1 MKELCKLLL
10 FISVVPMFV
19 YAQGQK
25 KGTVSVLLFSNGKPL
40 LSNEVKLDG
49 KKIYKTDMDGALQV
63 ELSVGKHQIEIFGK
77 DAKGINLGY
86 FKKPI
91 VIKEGRDTQVIATL
105 TKQGADSIDIDTPVA
120 MKKVKD
126 VKTQEST
133 GTGKLSGTI
142 LSSEGGHPIEGARV
156 FVRGT
161 SVDVRTDAKGHFSA
175 TVPSGTTL
183 SISVVHSAYS
193 AQTVSGIK
201 VKKGAVTRRTIRLT
215 PASMELEEFIVLAPK
230 VEGSIAD
237 VMQEEKQMNA
247 IANIVGAEE
256 FSKKGDSDASSALKR
271 VTGVTLVGNNIFVRG
286 LGDRYSNVELN
297 SLPLPSPNPI
307 KRTVPL
313 DIFPSGVIKSMKIQK
328 SATADIPAS
337 FGGGYIDIRT
347 KDKTKDN
354 YIKISIGAKGNSYT
368 GTEVNTY
375 EGSTTDWQGVDD
387 GYRSIPQEILDASQI
402 VVGEPVVSF
411 DTAHG
416 FTQEQLETFMR
427 DIVNRKLTTRKEN
440 LPWGGKV
447 SVEGAYSV
455 EIAEDHTLS
464 FFANYTYNQ
473 EHRYREE
480 DYFTYA
486 YDRQNDKLFTTPE
499 QFGKTFRTIEQYT
512 NSGIFN
518 VGYNYADVFHIKYTK
533 LYTRNSESV
542 TQVSDG
548 IANSDDDWKIR
559 YDLNWEERVLD
570 VDQVSGD
577 FAYALFDFENK
588 FRFGFESAK
597 ASLNQPGNYKYAY
610 LRNLRFDGT
619 LLGEPFLHSF
629 TTNAFL
635 NLTSD
640 DDLDAFYLKNK
651 TMVNLFTEKDYVDVG
666 FSHSLK
672 TRVSRYNKYQIDQSR
687 EDTTL
692 TQDIDTIYGD
702 NVRATTTDLFAVN
715 ISFQPAYWYDAEVE
729 ENSFYLNSL
738 LHPMEGL
745 EVILGVKKVD
755 FTQTIFEYTNNF
767 SALDPIEIVPNSL
780 VFDDLLFSGSVKYK
794 LNDNNHIDFALSN
807 TYIVPD
813 LREFSDAEFFH
824 PYEVATVQGNPDLV
838 NTFITS
844 YDLKYSH
851 YFSNTE
857 NIKVGLFYKFL
868 DKPIEDVQLLSSS
881 LPRYGF
887 ANADTA
893 TIYGIEIDGRKNL
906 SFIYNKLSN
915 YYLSGNFTYADS
927 EVVLQKDQEGLY
939 TTNNRQLQGL
949 SQTVVNIALSYE
961 GEGRTV
967 FLSYNKMGERIR
979 KLGLIDDQDEFPD
992 FYEVPPALVDIVWIE
1007 QFQNGLSL
1015 KTKLGNLLDEETIWY
1030 QGSTENVTNRFKNGR
1045 TFSFEVSY
1053 KY

>member
-1 MKELCKLLL
+1 
-10 FISVVPMFV
+10 
-19 YAQGQK
+19 
-25 KGTVSVLLFSNGKPL
+25 
-40 LSNEVKLDG
+40 
-49 KKIYKTDMDGALQV
+49 
-63 ELSVGKHQIEIFGK
+63 
-77 DAKGINLGY
+77 
-86 FKKPI
+86 
-91 VIKEGRDTQVIATL
+91 
-105 TKQGADSIDIDTPVA
+105 
-120 MKKVKD
+120 
-126 VKTQEST
+126 
-133 GTGKLSGTI
+133 
-142 LSSEGGHPIEGARV
+142 
-156 FVRGT
+156 
-161 SVDVRTDAKGHFSA
+161 
-175 TVPSGTTL
+175 
-183 SISVVHSAYS
+183 
-193 AQTVSGIK
+193 
-201 VKKGAVTRRTIRLT
+201 
-215 PASMELEEFIVLAPK
+215 
-230 VEGSIAD
+230 
-237 VMQEEKQMNA
+237 
-247 IANIVGAEE
+247 
-256 FSKKGDSDASSALKR
+256 
-271 VTGVTLVGNNIFVRG
+271 
-286 LGDRYSNVELN
+286 
-297 SLPLPSPNPI
+297 
-307 KRTVPL
+307 
-313 DIFPSGVIKSMKIQK
+313 
-328 SATADIPAS
+328 
-337 FGGGYIDIRT
+337 
-347 KDKTKDN
+347 
-354 YIKISIGAKGNSYT
+354 
-368 GTEVNTY
+368 
-375 EGSTTDWQGVDD
+375 
-387 GYRSIPQEILDASQI
+387 
-402 VVGEPVVSF
+402 
-411 DTAHG
+411 
-416 FTQEQLETFMR
+416 
-427 DIVNRKLTTRKEN
+427 
-440 LPWGGKV
+440 
-447 SVEGAYSV
+447 
-455 EIAEDHTLS
+455 
-464 FFANYTYNQ
+464 
-473 EHRYREE
+473 
-480 DYFTYA
+480 
-486 YDRQNDKLFTTPE
+486 
-499 QFGKTFRTIEQYT
+499 
-512 NSGIFN
+512 
-518 VGYNYADVFHIKYTK
+518 
-533 LYTRNSESV
+533 
-542 TQVSDG
+542 
-548 IANSDDDWKIR
+548 
-559 YDLNWEERVLD
+559 
-570 VDQVSGD
+570 VSGD

>member
-1 MKELCKLLL
+1 
-10 FISVVPMFV
+10 
-19 YAQGQK
+19 
-25 KGTVSVLLFSNGKPL
+25 
-40 LSNEVKLDG
+40 
-49 KKIYKTDMDGALQV
+49 
-63 ELSVGKHQIEIFGK
+63 
-77 DAKGINLGY
+77 
-86 FKKPI
+86 
-91 VIKEGRDTQVIATL
+91 
-105 TKQGADSIDIDTPVA
+105 
-120 MKKVKD
+120 
-126 VKTQEST
+126 
-133 GTGKLSGTI
+133 
-142 LSSEGGHPIEGARV
+142 
-156 FVRGT
+156 
-161 SVDVRTDAKGHFSA
+161 
-175 TVPSGTTL
+175 
-183 SISVVHSAYS
+183 
-193 AQTVSGIK
+193 
-201 VKKGAVTRRTIRLT
+201 
-215 PASMELEEFIVLAPK
+215 
-230 VEGSIAD
+230 
-237 VMQEEKQMNA
+237 
-247 IANIVGAEE
+247 
-256 FSKKGDSDASSALKR
+256 
-271 VTGVTLVGNNIFVRG
+271 
-286 LGDRYSNVELN
+286 
-297 SLPLPSPNPI
+297 
-307 KRTVPL
+307 
-313 DIFPSGVIKSMKIQK
+313 
-328 SATADIPAS
+328 
-337 FGGGYIDIRT
+337 
-347 KDKTKDN
+347 
-354 YIKISIGAKGNSYT
+354 
-368 GTEVNTY
+368 
-375 EGSTTDWQGVDD
+375 
-387 GYRSIPQEILDASQI
+387 
-402 VVGEPVVSF
+402 
-411 DTAHG
+411 
-416 FTQEQLETFMR
+416 
-427 DIVNRKLTTRKEN
+427 
-440 LPWGGKV
+440 
-447 SVEGAYSV
+447 
-455 EIAEDHTLS
+455 
-464 FFANYTYNQ
+464 
-473 EHRYREE
+473 
-480 DYFTYA
+480 
-486 YDRQNDKLFTTPE
+486 
-499 QFGKTFRTIEQYT
+499 
-512 NSGIFN
+512 
-518 VGYNYADVFHIKYTK
+518 

-542 TQVSDG
+542 TQISDG

-577 FAYALFDFENK
+577 FDYALFNFENK

-619 LLGEPFLHSF
+619 LLGEPYLHSF

-635 NLTSD
+635 NLNSD
-640 DDLDAFYLKNK
+640 DDLNAFYLKNK
-651 TMVNLFTEKDYVDVG
+651 TMVNLFTEKDYLDVG

-672 TRVSRYNKYQIDQSR
+672 TRVSRYNKYQIDQFR
-687 EDTTL
+687 EDPTL
-692 TQDIDTIYGD
+692 TQDIDTIYGN
-702 NVRATTTDLFAVN
+702 NVRAENTDLFAVN

-794 LNDNNHIDFALSN
+794 LDDNNHIDFALSN

-824 PYEVATVQGNPDLV
+824 PYEVATVKGNPDLV

-844 YDLKYSH
+844 YDFKYSH

-893 TIYGIEIDGRKNL
+893 TI
-906 SFIYNKLSN
+906 
-915 YYLSGNFTYADS
+915 SGNFTYADS

-1007 QFQNGLSL
+1007 QFQNGLSF
-1015 KTKLGNLLDEETIWY
+1015 KTKLGNLLDEETVWY
-1030 QGSTENVTNRFKNGR
+1030 QGSTENVTNRFKDGR

-1053 KY
+1053 RY